1 MQTGLVVIGRNEGQR
16 LVACLGS
23 AVGQGRPAV
32 YVDSGS
38 SDGSVEAALRLGA
51 EVVALDMARPFTAAR
66 ARNEGFARLNQ
77 HHPGLDAVQF
87 IDGDCVMDQ
96 GWLPAA
102 ERFLAEHPDV
112 AAVAGRLR
120 ERHPEASVYNAM
132 ADLEWNIPEG
142 ETQAVGGIAL
152 MRVKAFTACGGFDEA
167 LIAGEEPELCVRLR
181 AHGWRIWRLAES
193 MAMHD
198 MAMTRFSQWM
208 RRSRRAGFAFAS
220 VAAKHWSSPQ
230 AIWKREVLR
239 ALFWGLALP
248 VTIIVLGYIWPELF
262 ALLLIYPLQMTRL
275 ALRRGWSYGF
285 LITTA
290 KFAEA
295 AGVLSYA
302 VEHIGGRKREIIE
315 HK

>member
-1 MQTGLVVIGRNEGQR
+1 MKTGLVIIGRNEGQR
-16 LVACLGS
+16 LVACLTS
-23 AVGQGRPAV
+23 VVGQGRPVV

-38 SDGSVEAALRLGA
+38 SDGSVEAARRLGA

-77 HHPGLDAVQF
+77 LHPGLDAVQF
-87 IDGDCVMDQ
+87 IDGDCVMDA
-96 GWLPAA
+96 GWLPVA

-112 AAVAGRLR
+112 AALAGRLR

-132 ADLEWNIPEG
+132 ADLEWSSPEG
-142 ETQAVGGIAL
+142 ETQAVGGVAL
-152 MRVKAFTACGGFDEA
+152 MRVASFMACGGFDEA

-181 AHGWRIWRLAES
+181 AHGWRIWRLANG
-193 MAMHD
+193 MATHD
-198 MAMTRFSQWM
+198 MAMTRFSQWL
-208 RRSRRAGFAFAS
+208 RRSRRAGFAFAA
-220 VAAKHWSSPQ
+220 VAVKHWSSPQ

-248 VTIIVLGYIWPELF
+248 LAILALGCIWPVLF
-262 ALLLIYPLQMTRL
+262 ALLLVYPLQVARL
-275 ALRRGWSYGF
+275 ALRRGWAYGF

-295 AGVLSYA
+295 AGILSYA
-302 VEHIGGRKREIIE
+302 FQHIGGGKHQIIE